1 MRNDTRA
8 LFNTYLEQLAKL
20 NGVPDVTTKFSASP
34 SVEQTLEKRIQES
47 SAFLQLVNS
56 YSVDQ
61 QTGEKIGL
69 SIGSTIASRTDTNS
83 QDRQTQ
89 DPSDTDARGYACKQT
104 NFDTHLGY
112 AKMDAWAKFPNF
124 QAMIRDMILRQQA
137 LDRIMI
143 GWNGTSAA
151 ATTNRGTYPLLQDVN
166 IGWLAKLQTEAAA
179 RYMTEGTKAAGEIR
193 VGPGDATAGYGD
205 YANMDQLVQDMRSSL
220 LGPWH
225 ARNNNFTALCGSELV
240 DEKYFP
246 LIGAHGDTPT
256 ESQALDLMLSNKKMG
271 GLRVGE
277 VPFFPD
283 RSIMVTL
290 LDAKQGSNLSIY
302 HQEGTR
308 RRHVVDKPERDRI
321 ENYESVNE
329 AYVIEDLTAC
339 CGATN
344 IKLWDPVAKAWY

>member
-8 LFNTYLEQLAKL
+8 LFNAYLEQLAKL
-20 NGVPDVTTKFSASP
+20 NNVPDVTTKFSASP
-34 SVEQTLEKRIQES
+34 SVEQTLEQHIQES
-47 SAFLQLVNS
+47 SAFLQMVNS

-83 QDRQTQ
+83 QDRETQ
-89 DPSDTDARGYACKQT
+89 DPSGTDARGYACKQT
-104 NFDTHLGY
+104 DFDTHLTY

-124 QAMIRDMILRQQA
+124 QMMIRDMILRQQA

-151 ATTNRGTYPLLQDVN
+151 ATTNRGTNPLLQDVN

-179 RYMTEGTKAAGEIR
+179 RYMTEGKTVGEIR
-193 VGPGDATAGYGD
+193 VGAGDDTAGKGD
-205 YANMDQLVQDMRSSL
+205 YANLDQLVHDMRSSL

-225 ARNNNFTALCGSELV
+225 ARNNNFTALCGTELV
-240 DEKYFP
+240 DDKYFP
-246 LIGAHGDTPT
+246 LVGTHGGTPT

-271 GLRVGE
+271 GLAVGE
-277 VPFFPD
+277 VPFFPE
-283 RSIMVTL
+283 RTVMVTL
-290 LDAKQGSNLSIY
+290 LEGGQNSNLSIY
-302 HQEGTR
+302 HQGGTR
-308 RRHVVDKPERDRI
+308 RRHVMDNPKRNRI

-339 CGATN
+339 CVATN